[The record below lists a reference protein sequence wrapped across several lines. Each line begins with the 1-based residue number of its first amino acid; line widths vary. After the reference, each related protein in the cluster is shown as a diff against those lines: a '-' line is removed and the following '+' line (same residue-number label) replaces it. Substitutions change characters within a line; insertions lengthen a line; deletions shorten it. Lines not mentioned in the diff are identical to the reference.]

1 MKNQLKTLFWE
12 CLRCPLRQS
21 VEYKDGII
29 QSKTKLD
36 PIVWTTEERSNME
49 RHEGDLF
56 KADVSAFSN
65 VLYCKILCPEVESEA
80 VSQKQPVAPVTCEL
94 CLTLS
99 RHAENYGQG
108 ERGMWP
114 CKKMK
119 RAEVWLTASSA
130 CQLVFIEEPPI
141 LIQENETGGRT
152 NKIYGN
158 AVP

>member
-1 MKNQLKTLFWE
+1 M
-12 CLRCPLRQS
+12 CS
-21 VEYKDGII
+21 
-29 QSKTKLD
+29 
-36 PIVWTTEERSNME
+36 TEERGNME

-56 KADVSAFSN
+56 KADVSAFKCII
-65 VLYCKILCPEVESEA
+65 YCQILCPEVESEA
-80 VSQKQPVAPVTCEL
+80 VSQEQPVDQVTCEL

-99 RHAENYGQG
+99 RHAKNYGQG
-108 ERGMWP
+108 ERGMLWP
-114 CKKMK
+114 CEKMK

-130 CQLVFIEEPPI
+130 GQLVFIEEPPI